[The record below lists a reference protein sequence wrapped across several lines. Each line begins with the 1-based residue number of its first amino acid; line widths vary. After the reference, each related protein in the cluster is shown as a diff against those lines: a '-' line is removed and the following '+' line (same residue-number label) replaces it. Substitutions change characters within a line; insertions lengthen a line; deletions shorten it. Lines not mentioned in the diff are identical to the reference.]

1 MWQIAIPWTYVALQ
15 LKGNYHTFR
24 VVSYQLFREEEEKEG
39 AREKTAVARKMRQS

>member
-24 VVSYQLFREEEEKEG
+24 VVSYQLFRAEKEKEG